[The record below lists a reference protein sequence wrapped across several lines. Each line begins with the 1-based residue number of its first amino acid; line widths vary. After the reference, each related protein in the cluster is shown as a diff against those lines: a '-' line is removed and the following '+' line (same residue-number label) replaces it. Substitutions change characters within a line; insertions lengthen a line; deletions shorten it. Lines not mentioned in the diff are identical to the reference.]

1 MPKGEERPSGSS
13 RRMVREMMMVLENG
27 QAPRRGRNRR
37 GANRGLEVASRIAI
51 GGQRAAGAVSW
62 QFATMRRRHHPFA
75 SRDHVAVCPAQYRS
89 QPGSK
94 LSRGEL
100 YLLGDGTNALSS
112 CDDPDIGYLI
122 GVGITLA
129 PTIRSTP
136 ATYLAASIGWEMPTL
151 LRGRQGSSATPQL
164 RTILPFRDLGLLRV
178 NPAVPASCPGFVLAT
193 SGSDQTAGGINGG
206 VCRRRAYKA
215 YFWQAGPAR
224 GWLSWIAGPIGRAI
238 SRLRRRRAVRRN
250 RYK

>member
-1 MPKGEERPSGSS
+1 MDK
-13 RRMVREMMMVLENG
+13 
-27 QAPRRGRNRR
+27 PRAVGGT
-37 GANRGLEVASRIAI
+37 GAGRIAGSRSQAESRL
-51 GGQRAAGAVSW
+51 GGSVQ
-62 QFATMRRRHHPFA
+62 
-75 SRDHVAVCPAQYRS
+75 PAQCRGNSQQCGGAIIPSPAAITSLYVPRNIGS